1 VSTNREG
8 ARFVAGACALSVA
21 AALLAVGR
29 ALGHFSSAWFA
40 GGARGFGEVPHGDYL
55 QTTYRIWLFGHQLGG
70 GHAPW
75 IDPYSFQ
82 PESPHQV
89 GLGGWP
95 FGLLLWPVY
104 ALASPVV
111 AWNVFTLVAL
121 ALGGLAACWWLREL
135 RVARGAALVGALAF
149 ELAPYR
155 VEQSTGHLLGP
166 ISVLLPVAL
175 ACFERGLRRSRWW
188 HAGAA
193 AALVSIPLSGQVHL
207 ALGAVPFF
215 ALYAICRTRERR
227 DLLGAAGAVVLGV
240 AGGLLI
246 QRGVI
251 AKSVVAGGRD
261 FHALTQ
267 YSAWPIDL
275 VSRRQRH
282 GSEQFVFLGWATVAA
297 AVCGLVLLVRER
309 RRGLAVALGVG
320 AVLPVAAAL
329 GSHFSGYR
337 FLWHH
342 LGVLRYARVPERTLP
357 IACLCL
363 AALLALAV
371 EWAARVRPRLGV
383 WVVAAALLVV
393 AVDLHVSVIRATG
406 VEPHASASSVLRTQP
421 RGAVLELPVTLPSDD
436 LGSVYLRDSMDQ
448 RRPRPLGYST
458 VARPVADRTAR
469 ALWPLNCG
477 VVRPAAAALVGRL
490 GVRFVELHRGLFHA
504 RGHEGLIRA
513 ARIGLRRMGFVQIAR
528 SGPIE
533 LWRLDSEPRPVAAAA
548 TRACRR
554 WQQNAL

>member
-1 VSTNREG
+1 
-8 ARFVAGACALSVA
+8 
-21 AALLAVGR
+21 
-29 ALGHFSSAWFA
+29 
-40 GGARGFGEVPHGDYL
+40 
-55 QTTYRIWLFGHQLGG
+55 
-70 GHAPW
+70 
-75 IDPYSFQ
+75 
-82 PESPHQV
+82 
-89 GLGGWP
+89 
-95 FGLLLWPVY
+95 
-104 ALASPVV
+104 
-111 AWNVFTLVAL
+111 
-121 ALGGLAACWWLREL
+121 
-135 RVARGAALVGALAF
+135 
-149 ELAPYR
+149 
-155 VEQSTGHLLGP
+155 
-166 ISVLLPVAL
+166 
-175 ACFERGLRRSRWW
+175 
-188 HAGAA
+188 
-193 AALVSIPLSGQVHL
+193 
-207 ALGAVPFF
+207 
-215 ALYAICRTRERR
+215 
-227 DLLGAAGAVVLGV
+227 
-240 AGGLLI
+240 
-246 QRGVI
+246 
-251 AKSVVAGGRD
+251 
-261 FHALTQ
+261 
-267 YSAWPIDL
+267 
-275 VSRRQRH
+275 
-282 GSEQFVFLGWATVAA
+282 
-297 AVCGLVLLVRER
+297 
-309 RRGLAVALGVG
+309 
-320 AVLPVAAAL
+320 VAAAL

-337 FLWHH
+337 FLWYH

-513 ARIGLRRMGFVQIAR
+513 ARIGLRRMGFAQIAR